1 LFALYIDAN
10 IRKIVA
16 YRPVFVFSL
25 YIIGVDIAVLF
36 VSLPLQCNRSI
47 YERFHT
53 YFKAFRSPLQKVYG
67 SEHRVQC
74 TFRYLEPVF
83 FRLDY
88 PDPSDLV

>member
-1 LFALYIDAN
+1 MRDF
-10 IRKIVA
+10 IRILK
-16 YRPVFVFSL
+16 RFV
-25 YIIGVDIAVLF
+25 
-36 VSLPLQCNRSI
+36 PL
-47 YERFHT
+47 T
-53 YFKAFRSPLQKVYG
+53 KVYG